1 MRRAVLSSVIAIAL
15 IAGACGKGKSSSS
28 GDTIGTSDAPAQ
40 EGPALATTSTVAG
53 QDTGKVAFGRQ
64 IPAPWPA
71 PTSNVVSYITKA
83 GLPSY
88 SGEKLA
94 YHIHAHLDVFVDG
107 ETKPVAANLGIDN
120 DAGAIS
126 PLHTHDTT
134 GIVHI
139 ESDKSALFH
148 LGQLF
153 IEWNV
158 RLDQSCVG
166 SYCAPEKA
174 VAAYV
179 DGKKFS
185 GDPAD
190 IELSAHREIALVIG
204 TPPRSIPSSY
214 DWPANI

>member
-1 MRRAVLSSVIAIAL
+1 MRRALLISVIAMAL
-15 IAGACGKGKSSSS
+15 VAGACSKGKSNSS

-40 EGPALATTSTVAG
+40 EGPALGTTTTVAG
-53 QDTGKVAFGRQ
+53 ASGGKVAFGRQ

-71 PTSNVVSYITKA
+71 PTSNVVSYISKA

-88 SGEKLA
+88 PGEKLA

-107 ETKPVAANLGIDN
+107 EAQPVAANLGIDY
-120 DAGAIS
+120 DAGAIA

-134 GIVHI
+134 GIIHI
-139 ESDKSALFH
+139 ESDKAALFH

-158 RLDQSCVG
+158 RLDQTCIG
-166 SYCAPEKA
+166 SYCAPDKSIA
-174 VAAYV
+174 TYV
-179 DGKKFS
+179 DGKKFD

-190 IELSAHREIALVIG
+190 IELAAHREIAIVIG
-204 TPPRSIPSSY
+204 AAPKTIPSTY
-214 DWPANI
+214 DWPNNI